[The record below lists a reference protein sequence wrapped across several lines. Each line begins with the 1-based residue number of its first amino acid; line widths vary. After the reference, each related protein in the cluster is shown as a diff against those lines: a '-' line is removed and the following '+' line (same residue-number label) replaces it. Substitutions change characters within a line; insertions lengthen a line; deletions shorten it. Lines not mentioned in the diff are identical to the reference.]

1 MAIETQSTKQQNRTE
16 QQQLLRIPTGWR
28 QPSWLFTLIIAA
40 EPGITGCLPFSQ
52 RIRIFRF
59 EVKWKGNFPENLF
72 GNCGPP
78 EVVLFFRLERNLRN
92 ALTIC
97 ENPSVSRPFLTRSSK
112 ICGMECCV
120 VNGKRHSH
128 PVGH

>member
-1 MAIETQSTKQQNRTE
+1 MALTIYNTAFHPTYFTRSCEKGPGNG
-16 QQQLLRIPTGWR
+16 RILANGN
-28 QPSWLFTLIIAA
+28 S
-40 EPGITGCLPFSQ
+40 GCLPFSQ
-52 RIRIFRF
+52 RIRKFRF

-72 GNCGPP
+72 GNCGQPP
-78 EVVLFFRLERNLRN
+78 EIVLFFRSEQISPN

-97 ENPSVSRPFLTRSSK
+97 ENPCVSRPFLKRSSK